1 MYDVSSRLFCTIQL
15 SWIIFVS
22 FNHSKQSESLF
33 DYNHNPSHNHS
44 ECGVCSNAQD
54 LSVYIAR
61 LQLLE
66 DDTLQCA
73 TSYAVSPSDDRFD
86 TLTQCFGQFGF
97 TDDCALLWAHR
108 VAANAVEC
116 AAQCISNLE
125 LNGPA
130 PQCALGAC
138 LDCGQDIQTVFD
150 LLGGKTF
157 VTSGLVDAVARPCRD
172 YVRVEYD
179 PCIGTNGTFDFDDD
193 GNDDSDGDDND
204 GNDTASVVVTSTF
217 TLASL
222 VFGCLAL
229 VFGME

>member
-1 MYDVSSRLFCTIQL
+1 M
-15 SWIIFVS
+15 
-22 FNHSKQSESLF
+22 
-33 DYNHNPSHNHS
+33 
-44 ECGVCSNAQD
+44 
-54 LSVYIAR
+54 SVYIAR
-61 LQLLE
+61 LALLE

-73 TSYAVSPSDDRFD
+73 TSYAVSPSDDRFE
-86 TLTQCFGQFGF
+86 TLTQCFAQFGF

-116 AAQCISNLE
+116 ASDCIGNLE

-138 LDCGQDIQTVFD
+138 LDCGQDIQKVFD

-157 VTSGLVDAVARPCRD
+157 VTSGLVDAVARPCGD

-179 PCIGTNGTFDFDDD
+179 PCVGTNGTFDFSDDEMTD
-193 GNDDSDGDDND
+193 DDDSDG
-204 GNDTASVVVTSTF
+204 GATTTTRTSVVVTSA
-217 TLASL
+217 LASL

-229 VFGME
+229 VFGI